1 MGVGT
6 SYWDVDNVPHLSAQ
20 GGEVSGD
27 PLDVELE
34 DSDLLAEVD
43 LTATLI
49 AAANL
54 SEGPLDADEID
65 RLLGLG

>member
-1 MGVGT
+1 M
-6 SYWDVDNVPHLSAQ
+6 
-20 GGEVSGD
+20 SGD

-34 DSDLLAEVD
+34 DSELLAEVD

-54 SEGPLDADEID
+54 SDGPLEAGEID

>member
-1 MGVGT
+1 VYDGLNT
-6 SYWDVDNVPHLSAQ
+6 SCDQAWPWLRRTAVT
-20 GGEVSGD
+20 GD

-34 DSDLLAEVD
+34 DPELLAEVD

-49 AAANL
+49 AAANQT
-54 SEGPLDADEID
+54 EGRLAPEEID